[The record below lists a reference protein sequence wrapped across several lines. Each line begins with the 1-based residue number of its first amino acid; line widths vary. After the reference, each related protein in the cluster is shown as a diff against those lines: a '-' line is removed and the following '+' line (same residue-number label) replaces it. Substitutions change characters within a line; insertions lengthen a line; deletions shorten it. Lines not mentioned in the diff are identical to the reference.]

1 MKEVRSVFSKIN
13 GKSVSNCYFA
23 LTEGKLSFS
32 VIETFN
38 FTTCFQSVKKLNVS
52 KKLNVQKWN
61 RNKLA
66 SEQTLRGALAAGREK
81 EGELATTAL
90 EFEYLHCQS
99 RCEML
104 IGGDDINI
112 DVITLGA
119 CFHVF
124 FSVCLHSRS
133 FPLSADWRKSDSD
146 SRDVVAS
153 SAPFSC
159 RAQPRRACR
168 QDSVKGTSCVMAV

>member
-1 MKEVRSVFSKIN
+1 MRSVFSKIN

-66 SEQTLRGALAAGREK
+66 SEQTLRGGKRK
-81 EGELATTAL
+81 ESLQL
-90 EFEYLHCQS
+90 RLWN
-99 RCEML
+99 L
-104 IGGDDINI
+104 NI
-112 DVITLGA
+112 CI
-119 CFHVF
+119 
-124 FSVCLHSRS
+124 
-133 FPLSADWRKSDSD
+133 
-146 SRDVVAS
+146 
-153 SAPFSC
+153 
-159 RAQPRRACR
+159 
-168 QDSVKGTSCVMAV
+168 VKVDAKC

>member
-1 MKEVRSVFSKIN
+1 MAK
-13 GKSVSNCYFA
+13 VSNCYFA

-38 FTTCFQSVKKLNVS
+38 FTTCFQSVKKLKVS
-52 KKLNVQKWN
+52 KKRNVQKWN
-61 RNKLA
+61 RDKLA
-66 SEQTLRGALAAGREK
+66 SEQTQLRGALAAGREK
-81 EGELATTAL
+81 ERELATTAL

-104 IGGDDINI
+104 IGGDDISN
-112 DVITLGA
+112 DVITLGT

-133 FPLSADWRKSDSD
+133 FPLSAELQKSDILVD
-146 SRDVVAS
+146 RE
-153 SAPFSC
+153 P
-159 RAQPRRACR
+159 QGNWRRI
-168 QDSVKGTSCVMAV
+168 QIPET

>member
-1 MKEVRSVFSKIN
+1 MAK
-13 GKSVSNCYFA
+13 VSTCYFA
-23 LTEGKLSFS
+23 LTEGELFFS

-38 FTTCFQSVKKLNVS
+38 FTTCFQSVKKLNVN

-66 SEQTLRGALAAGREK
+66 SEQTLRGALSAGREK

-90 EFEYLHCQS
+90 HWQS

-104 IGGDDINI
+104 IGGDDISN
-112 DVITLGA
+112 DFITLGA

-124 FSVCLHSRS
+124 FSVCLHSCS
-133 FPLSADWRKSDSD
+133 FPLSADWRKSDILVD
-146 SRDVVAS
+146 RK
-153 SAPFSC
+153 P
-159 RAQPRRACR
+159 QGNWRRI
-168 QDSVKGTSCVMAV
+168 QIPET